1 MIFSLVTGW
10 LIDHYS
16 FRPVFVL
23 FGVIPLVAA
32 WLVWTL
38 PRNAEPSDLPP
49 GAVLESAG

>member
-10 LIDHYS
+10 LVDHYS

-23 FGVIPLVAA
+23 FGVIPLVSA

-38 PRNAEPSDLPP
+38 PRKPEISELGP
-49 GAVLESAG
+49 GTTLDAAK